1 MKEEVIAA
9 EQVASSAESQSD
21 VGPPSAAG
29 AGITGAAGAAV
40 AAGSAAMA
48 RIGRLRW
55 SICALLFFATTINYI
70 DRQVLGILSK
80 DLQASL
86 HWSEIDY
93 GNIVAAFNAAY
104 ALGLLVVGRL
114 IDRFGTKIG
123 YATALIIWS
132 MAAMSHALARSAFGF
147 GVARA
152 ALGIGES
159 GNFPAAIKTTAEWFP
174 KKERAFATGI
184 FNAGSNVGAI
194 VAPLTVPWIALNYGW
209 QWAFIMTGAIGLVWL
224 AFWIPLYARP
234 EAHPRL
240 SKTELA
246 HIQSDPPD
254 APGAKVPWLKLI
266 PHRETSAFAI
276 GKYMTDPIWWFY
288 LYWIP
293 GFLRTNHGLDLSTI
307 GLPLIAIYVIADVG
321 SIGGGWLSSTFIKRG
336 WSINKARKTAMLICA
351 LAVTPIF
358 FASSVKNLWVA
369 VGLVG
374 LAAAAHQGW
383 SANIFTLAS
392 DMFPRRAV
400 GSVVGIGGMAGAF
413 NGATMAVIIGYI
425 LQVTG
430 GNYKIPF
437 FIAGSAY
444 LIALLIIHL
453 LVPKIEPVDYVDVV
467 PAKPFSLGTIVGFGF
482 MGSIFGSFAGWCTGL
497 LSRVS
502 GSDLLK
508 YMALGAMIGV
518 ITGIISGMVITS
530 AGAKVRT

>member
-1 MKEEVIAA
+1 MKKEIAA
-9 EQVASSAESQSD
+9 AVKAAAIPKSLSE

-29 AGITGAAGAAV
+29 ASATGATVAAGAAHI
-40 AAGSAAMA
+40 SARM
-48 RIGRLRW
+48 GYVRW
-55 SICALLFFATTINYI
+55 SICALLFFATTINYV
-70 DRQVLGILSK
+70 DRQVIGILSK
-80 DLQASL
+80 DLQGAL

-123 YATALIIWS
+123 YAAALIIWS
-132 MAAMSHALARSAFGF
+132 IAAMSHALARSAFGF

-152 ALGIGES
+152 ALGVGES

-194 VAPLTVPWIALNYGW
+194 VAPLTVPWIAINYGW
-209 QWAFIMTGAIGLVWL
+209 QWAFILTGAIGLVWI

-240 SKTELA
+240 SKAELA

-254 APGAKVPWLKLI
+254 PPGAKVPWLKLI

-276 GKYMTDPIWWFY
+276 GKFMTDPIWWFY

-293 GFLRTNHGLDLSTI
+293 NFLRQNHGLDLSTI
-307 GLPLIAIYVIADVG
+307 GLPLIVIYVIADVG
-321 SIGGGWLSSTFIKRG
+321 SIGGGWLSSALIKRG
-336 WSINKARKTAMLICA
+336 WSINGARKTAMLVCA
-351 LAVTPIF
+351 LAVTPIV
-358 FASSVKNLWVA
+358 FASNVKSLWVA

-383 SANIFTLAS
+383 SANIFTMAS

-413 NGATMAVIIGYI
+413 NGATMAVIVGYI
-425 LQVTG
+425 LEVTHS
-430 GNYKIPF
+430 NYRIPF
-437 FIAGSAY
+437 FIAGSSY
-444 LIALLIIHL
+444 LVALLIMHL
-453 LVPKIEPVDYVDVV
+453 LVPKIEPVNYVDAVA
-467 PAKPFSLGTIVGFGF
+467 AKPFSVGTIVGFGF
-482 MGSIFGSFAGWCTGL
+482 IGSIFGSFAGWCTGL
-497 LSRVS
+497 MSRVS
-502 GSDLLK
+502 GSGLLK
-508 YMALGAMIGV
+508 YMALGAALGV
-518 ITGIISGMVITS
+518 LTGIISGVMITS
-530 AGAKVRT
+530 SGAKARA